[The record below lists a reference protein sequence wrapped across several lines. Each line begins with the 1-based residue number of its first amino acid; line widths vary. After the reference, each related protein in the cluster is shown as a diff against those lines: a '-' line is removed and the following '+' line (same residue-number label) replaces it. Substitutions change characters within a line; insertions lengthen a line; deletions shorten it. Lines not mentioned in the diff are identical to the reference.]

1 MTTGFAP
8 IFALSHFPTNAMR
21 LAAHKERQHAARGG
35 ARSSACLPARRRK
48 PKHTLPVLNC
58 VSNAYKPSATMLS
71 AKATVLP
78 AAAAIGQLQRRTPC
92 LAPCHAAAAA
102 ATGGRPAA
110 LSCSPRRAALA
121 GATAPR
127 HRRRSARVSASAGG
141 GGSDLESEGLEQQS
155 FSHLAKAVANK
166 LAETAGQEGAY
177 NGLKLWCVPV
187 RVCGG
192 VRQPHKLAVQVAC

>member
-1 MTTGFAP
+1 
-8 IFALSHFPTNAMR
+8 
-21 LAAHKERQHAARGG
+21 
-35 ARSSACLPARRRK
+35 
-48 PKHTLPVLNC
+48 
-58 VSNAYKPSATMLS
+58 MLS
-71 AKATVLP
+71 TKATVLP

-110 LSCSPRRAALA
+110 LSCSPSRAALA

-127 HRRRSARVSASAGG
+127 HRRRSPRVSASAGG

-155 FSHLAKAVANK
+155 FSHLAKTVANK

-177 NGLKLWCVPV
+177 NGLKLWCVYS

-192 VRQPHKLAVQVAC
+192 VRQPRKLARLPADRACISPHQAGGCWARVRTQAGPDGCPCQASG